1 MASEKSLFQTR
12 NSQEEQ
18 RYVGQRNQQENPFID
33 EMSTGLFSLPGLPS
47 VGFEDSFDPED
58 DNYDRDSR

>member
-12 NSQEEQ
+12 NTQEDA
-18 RYVGQRNQQENPFID
+18 QENPFID
-33 EMSTGLFSLPGLPS
+33 EMSTGLFALPGLPS

-58 DNYDRDSR
+58 DYDRDSR

>member
-1 MASEKSLFQTR
+1 MASEKSLFQTG
-12 NSQEEQ
+12 NTQEEQ
-18 RYVGQRNQQENPFID
+18 RYAGKNQQENPFID

>member
-12 NSQEEQ
+12 NTQPE
-18 RYVGQRNQQENPFID
+18 QENPFID
-33 EMSTGLFSLPGLPS
+33 EMSTGLFALPGLPS

-58 DNYDRDSR
+58 DYDGDSR